1 MSRRRPGSILGAT
14 PTPGSS
20 SGVWSL
26 SQAAQAISEGNWKGY
41 SDIQA
46 NSIKFDSARLSMLT
60 RTPTSAG
67 NRRTWTWSSWVK
79 RSKLGAN
86 QGIFTARNAAANDF
100 FYVAFSSS
108 DTITIND
115 ADSSTDITQINTTA
129 VFRDPSAWYHI
140 VVAMDTTQ
148 ASSIDRVKLW
158 VNGQRFTS
166 FNQNTFPPVNFNGLV
181 NSASV
186 LHRIG
191 HFEDTDRYLDG
202 YVTEAYLVDGQALEA
217 DSFGEFDH
225 NTGVWTPKKYTG
237 EFGTN
242 GFYLPMKNY
251 DSVEAFNTVLYTG
264 NGSTQSITGVG
275 FQPDLVWIKERS
287 GSDWHGLFDVA
298 RGTGKF
304 LGTNVTN
311 AESGDNSTGLFQSF
325 DSDGFTVN
333 TSWLGGTN
341 TTTNGSGQTTV
352 AWCWKAGDSAVT
364 NTDGSIASTV
374 RTNNTYGFSIISYTS
389 PNDTNDQTVG
399 HGLDAAPDFI
409 IVKNRDSGTNWDIYH
424 SSLGY
429 NASLIFTTGTTRSGA
444 FGAEPTSSVFTTK
457 NDYTH
462 IGTDNFIAYCWTEK
476 AGYSS
481 FGSYTGNGSTVGPVI
496 TTGFKPAVVLIK
508 TTTDV
513 ESWVIMDNTRDTRE
527 DYISNNLLPN
537 SALAENAVDAD
548 RVAVKFTDTGFQLV
562 NGESDSITNRDGSNY
577 IYAAFADTR
586 EAAYWRDLS
595 GNANNWQPVNYLT
608 DVQND
613 TASSNFATLNPLAER
628 SGTLSDGNLSTSFGA
643 AYGYSTGTIQV
654 PSTGKWIF
662 EVTFNTT
669 PTTNN
674 YNSCGVITPSFN
686 RSGAFSSSGYGINDA
701 SSTFGQSFVE
711 NGSRQGSITL
721 PAGTVIQCLID
732 RDAGTLTFTKDGVL
746 QTGTGSTVDI
756 PSGEL
761 FTSVGEYGISAT
773 ANFGQLGFTYTPPS
787 GYLALSTANLPR
799 PAIGSDSDEKAGNY
813 FNTVLYSGNSTTGH
827 AITGVGFQPDL
838 VWTKGRSDADPNYV
852 HDVIR
857 TVSNRLNTAET
868 TGDGGGLLS
877 SFDSDGFTISSTGNG
892 INGTGH
898 TYVAWCW
905 RAGDSAV
912 TNTDGTITSTVS
924 ANTTSGFSIVSY
936 TGTGSAAT
944 VGHGLGIAPDMII
957 GKNRDNT
964 PDWIVYHSSTG
975 RLGGMFLNR
984 TDGFVDN
991 LNYFNDTSPTSSVF
1005 TVGSNDRV
1013 NTNTEDYIAYCFA
1026 EVEGYSKFGS
1036 YTGNGSTDGP
1046 FVYTGFKPRFIM
1058 IKASSSTSQW
1068 VLIDTARDTFNS
1080 SAARSIFANSTSAEE
1095 TGNTSEA
1102 FDIVSNGFKLRSS
1115 GRVNVNGVTHIY
1127 MAFAE
1132 APQKFSRS
1140 R

>member
-1 MSRRRPGSILGAT
+1 
-14 PTPGSS
+14 
-20 SGVWSL
+20 
-26 SQAAQAISEGNWKGY
+26 
-41 SDIQA
+41 
-46 NSIKFDSARLSMLT
+46 
-60 RTPTSAG
+60 
-67 NRRTWTWSSWVK
+67 
-79 RSKLGAN
+79 
-86 QGIFTARNAAANDF
+86 
-100 FYVAFSSS
+100 
-108 DTITIND
+108 
-115 ADSSTDITQINTTA
+115 
-129 VFRDPSAWYHI
+129 
-140 VVAMDTTQ
+140 
-148 ASSIDRVKLW
+148 
-158 VNGQRFTS
+158 
-166 FNQNTFPPVNFNGLV
+166 
-181 NSASV
+181 
-186 LHRIG
+186 
-191 HFEDTDRYLDG
+191 
-202 YVTEAYLVDGQALEA
+202 
-217 DSFGEFDH
+217 
-225 NTGVWTPKKYTG
+225 
-237 EFGTN
+237 
-242 GFYLPMKNY
+242 
-251 DSVEAFNTVLYTG
+251 
-264 NGSTQSITGVG
+264 
-275 FQPDLVWIKERS
+275 
-287 GSDWHGLFDVA
+287 
-298 RGTGKF
+298 
-304 LGTNVTN
+304 
-311 AESGDNSTGLFQSF
+311 
-325 DSDGFTVN
+325 
-333 TSWLGGTN
+333 
-341 TTTNGSGQTTV
+341 
-352 AWCWKAGDSAVT
+352 
-364 NTDGSIASTV
+364 
-374 RTNNTYGFSIISYTS
+374 
-389 PNDTNDQTVG
+389 
-399 HGLDAAPDFI
+399 
-409 IVKNRDSGTNWDIYH
+409 
-424 SSLGY
+424 
-429 NASLIFTTGTTRSGA
+429 
-444 FGAEPTSSVFTTK
+444 
-457 NDYTH
+457 
-462 IGTDNFIAYCWTEK
+462 
-476 AGYSS
+476 
-481 FGSYTGNGSTVGPVI
+481 
-496 TTGFKPAVVLIK
+496 
-508 TTTDV
+508 
-513 ESWVIMDNTRDTRE
+513 MDNTRDTRE

-537 SALAENAVDAD
+537 SSLAENAVDAD

-562 NGESDSITNRDGSNY
+562 NSESDSITNRDGSNY

-595 GNANNWQPVNYLT
+595 GNANNWQPVNL
-608 DVQND
+608 DHND
-613 TASSNFATLNPLAER
+613 TLLDSPTDNFATLNPLDANG
-628 SGTLSDGNLSTSFGA
+628 GTISNGNLEYSGIFGTGVAQNGHGTRSTLK
-643 AYGYSTGTIQV
+643 V
-654 PSTGKWIF
+654 PSTGKWYV
-662 EVTFNTT
+662 EALNTT
-669 PTTNN
+669 ISGSGNSCMLGFTSSTQSPTVTAFGSTLTPFIGVDASVFNN
-674 YNSCGVITPSFN
+674 NIRFNSAGVSASVSTSTVLFATYASGDIVNLAIDFSAGKIWVGKNGTWYNSGNPAAGTNETSTFTAGTADWAFWGEYIASSDNGN
-686 RSGAFSSSGYGINDA
+686 RSG
-701 SSTFGQSFVE
+701 
-711 NGSRQGSITL
+711 
-721 PAGTVIQCLID
+721 VI
-732 RDAGTLTFTKDGVL
+732 
-746 QTGTGSTVDI
+746 
-756 PSGEL
+756 
-761 FTSVGEYGISAT
+761 
-773 ANFGQLGFTYTPPS
+773 ANFGQRTFAYTPPS